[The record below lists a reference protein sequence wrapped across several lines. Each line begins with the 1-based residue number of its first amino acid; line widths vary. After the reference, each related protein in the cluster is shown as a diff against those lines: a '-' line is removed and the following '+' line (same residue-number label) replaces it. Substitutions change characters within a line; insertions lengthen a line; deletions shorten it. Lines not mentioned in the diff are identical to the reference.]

1 MVGTAV
7 VDKRQKSTPVS
18 FLLSERS
25 SPFHVDR
32 FSVRTIK
39 DYRDRGPHDASLSTL
54 IGYILLILRTH
65 PKIRKAIRR
74 R

>member
-1 MVGTAV
+1 MVGATV

-32 FSVRTIK
+32 FSLSELSKTIVTEALMMPT
-39 DYRDRGPHDASLSTL
+39 YPRL
-54 IGYILLILRTH
+54 
-65 PKIRKAIRR
+65 
-74 R
+74 